1 MLLTIFFLFKYILDK
16 VFFFFFFYSCTI
28 NLLAASLMQTYV
40 TIHKFKNIFYST

>member
-16 VFFFFFFYSCTI
+16 VFFIFLYSCTI

-40 TIHKFKNIFYST
+40 TIHKFKNILYST